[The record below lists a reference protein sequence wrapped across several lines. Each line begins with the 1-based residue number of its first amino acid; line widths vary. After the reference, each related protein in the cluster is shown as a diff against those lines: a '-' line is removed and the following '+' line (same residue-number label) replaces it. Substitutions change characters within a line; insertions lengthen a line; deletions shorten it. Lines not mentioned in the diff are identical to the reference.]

1 MAKKSYNLIGVMSGT
16 SLDGVD
22 LAFVK
27 ISTKPQ
33 YTADIVTA
41 ITVPY
46 TRAWEQKLNVA
57 IDQSPE
63 ELALLNE
70 EYTDYLG
77 QCISQFIDD
86 NNIKNLDAVC
96 SHGHT
101 ILHQPEAGFTLQIGN
116 LPKLATVINQRVVCD
131 FRVQDVALGGQG
143 APLVPI
149 GDQLLFSQYDYCL
162 NLGGFANV
170 SSQKDGNRLAYDI
183 CPVNVVL
190 NIYAQVL
197 GEPYDN
203 GGAFAKAGR
212 INSNLLAQ
220 LNALPYYK
228 DSAPKSLGMEWVHS
242 HILPL
247 LEEAHSDPM
256 NILATFTE
264 HVAMQL
270 AAQFTVGSKVF
281 VTGGG
286 AFNSYLLERLAFHKA
301 VNIVLPE
308 SKLIEFKEALIF
320 GLLGLLKL
328 EGAIN
333 CLSSVTGARK
343 DHSSGIVYHPN
354 QG

>member
-1 MAKKSYNLIGVMSGT
+1 MAKKTYNLIGVMSGT

-22 LAFVK
+22 LAFAK

-33 YTADIVTA
+33 YTAEIVTA

-46 TRAWEQKLNVA
+46 TEEWEQKLKA
-57 IDQSPE
+57 GIHQSPE
-63 ELALLNE
+63 QLALLDE
-70 EYTDYLG
+70 DYTDYLG

-86 NNIKNLDAVC
+86 NNIEHLDVVC

-101 ILHQPEAGFTLQIGN
+101 ILHQPEAGITLQIGN
-116 LPKLATVINQRVVCD
+116 LPKLATAINQTVVCN
-131 FRVQDVALGGQG
+131 FRVQDVAMGGQG

-149 GDQLLFSQYDYCL
+149 GDQLLFSKYAYCL

-170 SSQKDGNRLAYDI
+170 SSEKNGNRLAYDI

-190 NIYAQVL
+190 NIYAQRL
-197 GEPYDN
+197 GAPYDN
-203 GGAFAKAGR
+203 GGAFAKAGT
-212 INSNLLAQ
+212 INPELLKQ
-220 LNALPYYK
+220 LNALPFYAK
-228 DSAPKSLGMEWVHS
+228 SAPKSLGMEWVHS

-247 LEEAHSDPM
+247 LEDSDSNSM
-256 NILATFTE
+256 DILATFTE
-264 HVAMQL
+264 HVAIQL
-270 AAQFTVGSKVF
+270 ANQFKEGSKVL

-286 AFNSYLLERLAFHKA
+286 AFNSYLLERVAFHKD

-320 GLLGLLKL
+320 GLLGVLKL

-343 DHSSGIVYHPN
+343 DHSSGMIYHPTN
-354 QG
+354 R